1 MRFKTI
7 SDVRTKLGQAAAAQ
21 AERQLTRDVLAQLK
35 PGAGGSIPAAKGE
48 SPPAGRARRV
58 TVTLPVP
65 DRKLSPN
72 ARCHW
77 AAKATAIRS
86 YRTNA
91 CLITHCACVKAGV
104 TGWLRARVTIR
115 FYFAS
120 NRRRDKDNCLAML
133 KSAFDGIADSGLI
146 LNDSGLTP
154 MPPEMMVDKLNP
166 RVEITLE
173 REDNS

>member
-7 SDVRTKLGQAAAAQ
+7 GDVRSKLGDRAAAQ
-21 AERQLTRDVLAQLK
+21 AERQLTRDVLTALK
-35 PGAGGSIPAAKGE
+35 PGAGGSIPAPKGE
-48 SPPAGRARRV
+48 TPPAGREGRV
-58 TVTLPVP
+58 TITLPLP
-65 DRKLSPN
+65 GRKLSPN

-77 AAKATAIRS
+77 AAKAIAIRS

-104 TGWLRARVTIR
+104 TGWTSARVTIR
-115 FYFAS
+115 FYFATR
-120 NRRRDKDNCLAML
+120 RRRDKDNLLAQL

-154 MPPEMMVDKLNP
+154 MPPEMLVDKLNP